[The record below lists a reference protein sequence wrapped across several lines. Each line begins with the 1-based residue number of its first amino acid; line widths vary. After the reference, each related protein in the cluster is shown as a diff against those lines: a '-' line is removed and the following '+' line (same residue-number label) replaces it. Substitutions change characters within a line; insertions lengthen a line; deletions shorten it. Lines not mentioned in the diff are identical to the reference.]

1 MKKLFIW
8 GIIAFSLLLTA
19 CNKGA
24 FSSQLQFSVSDELE
38 TKAILNGADESG
50 LDITW
55 EEGDQIEYSV
65 EVYRNLSQ
73 EQGPDL
79 RKAIDK
85 VEGKLVYENGYWV
98 TYEANG
104 SSYKQVDFIF
114 VRSSTLESVIRS
126 RFQCQNGDLRQP
138 TPDTF
143 TAEWVQT
150 VPFAEGQ
157 QTILVRLPLGNS
169 E

>member
-8 GIIAFSLLLTA
+8 GITAISLLLTA

-65 EVYRNLSQ
+65 EVYRNL
-73 EQGPDL
+73 EWNM
-79 RKAIDK
+79 R
-85 VEGKLVYENGYWV
+85 NGW
-98 TYEANG
+98 
-104 SSYKQVDFIF
+104 
-114 VRSSTLESVIRS
+114 
-126 RFQCQNGDLRQP
+126 
-138 TPDTF
+138 DTMCF
-143 TAEWVQT
+143 Y
-150 VPFAEGQ
+150 
-157 QTILVRLPLGNS
+157 
-169 E
+169 

>member
-1 MKKLFIW
+1 MKKLIIL
-8 GIIAFSLLLTA
+8 GIATISLMLTA

-24 FSSQLQFSVSDELE
+24 FSSQLLFSVSDELE
-38 TKAILNGADESG
+38 TRAILNGADESG

-65 EVYRNLSQ
+65 EVYRNLSL
-73 EQGPDL
+73 EQGADL
-79 RKAIDK
+79 RKALDK
-85 VEGKLVYENGYWV
+85 VEGKLVYKGGYWV

-104 SSYKQVDFIF
+104 SSYKQVDYIS

-126 RFQCQNGDLRQP
+126 RFQCQNGDMRQP

-157 QTILVRLPLGNS
+157 QTILVRLPFGNS
-169 E
+169 D